1 MPKEQHNQKRGGR
14 EGVSEEEIE
23 REWNEFINRQRSQQ
37 FLREKNIILRR
48 IKISLTK
55 MKDIH

>member
-1 MPKEQHNQKRGGR
+1 
-14 EGVSEEEIE
+14 VSEEEIE

-48 IKISLTK
+48 IKISLNENERYSLN
-55 MKDIH
+55 IHLRFS